1 MSRNVYIA
9 ATKPGSGK
17 SAIALGVMEMMVK
30 NVGHVGF
37 SVRLSARATALSATM
52 IFR

>member
-37 SVRLSARATALSATM
+37 
-52 IFR
+52 FRPIIGA